1 MKKIIIIL
9 LILSVI
15 VLCSGCG
22 VKLPCHMVELPEAEY
37 EIIDKGYK
45 KENIYTEDNYT
56 HEITTKYYM
65 TFRKI
70 NTQTIYYKVRVT
82 EEFYNEHNTWDV
94 VIIKK

>member
-1 MKKIIIIL
+1 MKKIMISLLIIIT
-9 LILSVI
+9 I
-15 VLCSGCG
+15 LCSGCSI
-22 VKLPCHMVELPEAEY
+22 KLPCNMVELPEAEY

-45 KENIYTEDNYT
+45 KEDIYIEDHYT
-56 HEITTKYYM
+56 HEIATKYYM

-70 NTQTIYYKVRVT
+70 STQTIYYKVRVT

>member
-1 MKKIIIIL
+1 MKKIMISLLIIIT
-9 LILSVI
+9 I
-15 VLCSGCG
+15 LCSGCSI
-22 VKLPCHMVELPEAEY
+22 KLPCNMVELPEAEY

-45 KENIYTEDNYT
+45 KEKTYTEDNYT

-82 EEFYNEHNTWDV
+82 EEFYNKHNTWDV
-94 VIIKK
+94 VIIKE